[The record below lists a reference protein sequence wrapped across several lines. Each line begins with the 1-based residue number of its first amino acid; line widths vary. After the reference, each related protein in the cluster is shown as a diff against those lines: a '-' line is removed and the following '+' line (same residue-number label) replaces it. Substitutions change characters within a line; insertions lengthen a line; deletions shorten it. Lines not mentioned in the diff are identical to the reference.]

1 MTSLFNLLR
10 NNCFA
15 FRQSA
20 QIAIKLASIVFSLI
34 PLFDFVQSHQEE
46 LLLILESTK
55 LDLIEFILKRVIT
68 SLHFSYA

>member
-20 QIAIKLASIVFSLI
+20 QIAIKLASTVFSLI

-55 LDLIEFILKRVIT
+55 LDLIEFILKRVIA
-68 SLHFSYA
+68 SLHFSYV